1 MTQYDALLKAVQ
13 DSHIFKRNRI
23 ALETKVLACLLYLA
37 GLSYRGMTL
46 QTGIIPACYRSV
58 HYWVQKLRD
67 ITSSLPRKARRLVAM
82 DETKQKVN
90 GKQLFVWSAIDVESR
105 ELLAIYAS
113 YQRSSINALIFVK
126 TVLAT
131 CEGKPVVLVD
141 GGPWYPWAL
150 ERYGLRWLH
159 ITFGERNSIERFY
172 RTFKE
177 RTKRFYNNINA
188 RKNKIVSLS
197 VFLSLFSLRY
207 NHLRWH
213 QGTRCIPGG
222 ELVI

>member
-58 HYWVQKLRD
+58 HYWVQKLNG
-67 ITSSLPRKARRLVAM
+67 ITSNLPRKARRLVAM

-113 YQRSSINALIFVK
+113 YQRSSINALVFVK

-159 ITFGERNSIERFY
+159 ITFGERNAIERFY

-188 RKNKIVSLS
+188 RVGKIRSLD
-197 VFLSLFSLRY
+197 VFLSLFMLYY

-213 QGTRCIPGG
+213 QGLRRIPGG